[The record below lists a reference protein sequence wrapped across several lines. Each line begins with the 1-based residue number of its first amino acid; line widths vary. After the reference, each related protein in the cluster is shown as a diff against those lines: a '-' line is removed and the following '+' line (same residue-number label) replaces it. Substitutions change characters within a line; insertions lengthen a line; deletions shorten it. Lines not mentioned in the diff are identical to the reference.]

1 MWNTTIVLYTLIV
14 AVLVPI
20 QVQHTHTRT
29 HGEHARPAWL
39 QQAVAGGTRPSG
51 WLCPLQIAVRWYP
64 WEQEIVYAIFDALL
78 LADL

>member
-1 MWNTTIVLYTLIV
+1 M
-14 AVLVPI
+14 
-20 QVQHTHTRT
+20 HD
-29 HGEHARPAWL
+29 EHARPAWL